1 MNKQRYEKFFILL
14 AILIAILNIG
24 LIVKLFL
31 DDTAYEIFTILGIIT
46 IAIQICI
53 IIISTIII
61 KRSSN
66 YKKKNLLII
75 LLVVFLIITF
85 FIPIQMNYHS
95 PHSSADGLAPTVMPR
110 RIIR

>member
-14 AILIAILNIG
+14 AILIAILNMW

-31 DDTAYEIFTILGIIT
+31 DDTAYEIFTILEIIT

-61 KRSSN
+61 
-66 YKKKNLLII
+66 NLIFI
-75 LLVVFLIITF
+75 MNNITNFLIK
-85 FIPIQMNYHS
+85 QYYK
-95 PHSSADGLAPTVMPR
+95 
-110 RIIR
+110 

>member
-14 AILIAILNIG
+14 VILIAILNIG

-66 YKKKNLLII
+66 NKKKKLLII
-75 LLVVFLIITF
+75 LLIITF
-85 FIPIQMNYHS
+85 FIPIQMNYHY
-95 PHSSADGLAPTVMPR
+95 PDSSADGLTPTVMPR
-110 RIIR
+110 KVI